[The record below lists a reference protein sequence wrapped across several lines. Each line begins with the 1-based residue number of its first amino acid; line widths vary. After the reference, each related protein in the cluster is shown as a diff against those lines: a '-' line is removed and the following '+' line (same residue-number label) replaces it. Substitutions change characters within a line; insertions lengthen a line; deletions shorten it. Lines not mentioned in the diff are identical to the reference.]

1 VRTGRAIRSEFA
13 ARLRTSTADD
23 FERVR
28 AQPFLRALI
37 NGELDVSAHANL
49 LAQHHFVYEALEAAG
64 DFMRS
69 DIVAGPFVSERLRR
83 LPALRADLQ
92 FFFGA
97 DWERV
102 ISPGPAAERYRDRIN
117 EICFDWP
124 GGFVAHHYVR
134 YLADLSGGQAVRAA
148 LTRASGQPPT
158 EGVASLTFRD
168 IPNVES
174 FRGAY
179 RTLLDTAGW
188 KAAEQKRIIA
198 EVRYAYWLNAQLL
211 AELGERSPLRIPAQ
225 RGGRAFS
232 DTDGKS

>member
-1 VRTGRAIRSEFA
+1 MRTGRAIRSEFA
-13 ARLRTSTADD
+13 TRLRTSTADD

-37 NGELDVSAHANL
+37 DGELDASAYANL
-49 LAQHHFVYEALEAAG
+49 LAQHYFVYEALEAAG

-83 LPALRADLQ
+83 LPALRADLR
-92 FFFGA
+92 FFFGS
-97 DWERV
+97 DWKDA
-102 ISPGPAAERYRDRIN
+102 ISPGPAAEQYRDRVN

-134 YLADLSGGQAVRAA
+134 YLADLSGGQAIRAA
-148 LTRASGQPPT
+148 FARALGQLPS

-168 IPNVES
+168 IPNVRS
-174 FRGAY
+174 FRDAY

-188 KAAEQKRIIA
+188 KGAEQKRIIA
-198 EVRYAYWLNAQLL
+198 EVRYAYWLNEELL
-211 AELGERSPLRIPAQ
+211 AELGERSPLRVPAQ
-225 RGGRAFS
+225 R
-232 DTDGKS
+232 